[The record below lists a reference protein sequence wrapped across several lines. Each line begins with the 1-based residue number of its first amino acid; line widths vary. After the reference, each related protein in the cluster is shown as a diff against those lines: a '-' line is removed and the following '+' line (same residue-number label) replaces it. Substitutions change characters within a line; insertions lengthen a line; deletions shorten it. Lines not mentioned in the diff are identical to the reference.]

1 MTVKFEEYE
10 DAVIND
16 VCFLKPSLKT
26 TIHRKDSQAAILN
39 SESLPKTK
47 RAKILT
53 LHCKKQTSVCDI
65 TADEWVNYFS
75 LTVLKLFYR
84 FFFHLDFL
92 AFYMYT
98 IFLLEWTSLPMSQW
112 MKIAWRPNN

>member
-10 DAVIND
+10 DSVINY
-16 VCFLKPSLKT
+16 VCFLKLSLKT

-53 LHCKKQTSVCDI
+53 LHCKKQTSVCEI

-75 LTVLKLFYR
+75 LTTKTILQI
-84 FFFHLDFL
+84 FFHLDFL

-112 MKIAWRPNN
+112 MKIA

>member
-1 MTVKFEEYE
+1 VTVKFEEYE
-10 DAVIND
+10 DAVIN

-26 TIHRKDSQAAILN
+26 IIHRKDSQAAILN

-84 FFFHLDFL
+84 FFFNLDFL
-92 AFYMYT
+92 AYYT
-98 IFLLEWTSLPMSQW
+98 IFLLEWTSLPISQR
-112 MKIAWRPNN
+112 MKIAWRPNT